1 MIVIETH
8 YINNKQFTKTY
19 SDEYR
24 YVVREGVS
32 YEQAWDPSEFNRTY
46 TQGELIPIEN
56 IEIATNERQFI

>member
-1 MIVIETH
+1 MIVTETH
-8 YINNKQFTKTY
+8 YINNRQFTKTY
-19 SDEYR
+19 SDEHR

-56 IEIATNERQFI
+56 IENATSERQFI